1 MKVLKQSKNKQ
12 DKMITNE
19 EHKNL
24 LQTARTIRHAIIDT
38 TMKAGGAH
46 IGGGMSA
53 LDIMVTLY
61 FKYLNIDPAN
71 PDNPDRDRFVLS
83 KGHSAIGY
91 IPVLA
96 ERGFF
101 DKKLL
106 DTFNKFKSPFG
117 MHPDSLKIAGCDAST
132 GSLGHGLPMSVGMAM
147 GAKIQNK
154 KFYTYCIVGDG
165 ELNEGSN
172 WEAAM
177 TAAHH
182 KVDNLLLFVDRNMH
196 MIDGPVEEV
205 MSIEPLTDKW
215 RAFGWEVLE
224 IDGHDLN
231 EIAKAIDTA
240 HATKG
245 KPVVV
250 IAKTVKGK
258 GVDFMEDQTK
268 WHYGAIDSEMG
279 EQAHTSIDKMYSELG
294 I

>member
-1 MKVLKQSKNKQ
+1 ML
-12 DKMITNE
+12 TNE

-24 LQTARTIRHAIIDT
+24 LQTARKIRHSVIDT

-53 LDIMVTLY
+53 LDIMVVLH
-61 FKYLNIDPAN
+61 FKYMNIN
-71 PDNPDRDRFVLS
+71 PEDADNNDRDRFVLS
-83 KGHSAIGY
+83 KGHAAIGY

-101 DKKLL
+101 DKELL

-147 GAKIQNK
+147 GARIQK
-154 KFYTYCIVGDG
+154 KDFYTYCIVGDG

-196 MIDGPVEEV
+196 MIDGPVEDV
-205 MSIEPLTDKW
+205 MGVDPLDDKW

-224 IDGHDLN
+224 IDGHDMN
-231 EIAKAIDTA
+231 AIAKAIDTA
-240 HATKG
+240 HGIKG

-268 WHYGAIDSEMG
+268 WHYGAIDSALG
-279 EQAHTSIDKMYSELG
+279 DQAHASIDKMYEGVL
-294 I
+294 

>member
-1 MKVLKQSKNKQ
+1 MLS
-12 DKMITNE
+12 NE
-19 EHKNL
+19 EHKEL
-24 LQTARTIRHAIIDT
+24 LKTARTIRHSIIDT

-53 LDIMVTLY
+53 LDIMVALY
-61 FKYLNIDPAN
+61 FKYMNIDPAN
-71 PDNPDRDRFVLS
+71 PDNPERDRFVLS

-196 MIDGPVEEV
+196 MIDGPVEEI

-224 IDGHDLN
+224 INGHDLN

-240 HATKG
+240 HEIKG

-279 EQAHTSIDKMYSELG
+279 TIAHDSIDKMYSELG

>member
-1 MKVLKQSKNKQ
+1 ML
-12 DKMITNE
+12 TNE
-19 EHKNL
+19 EHNNL
-24 LQTARTIRHAIIDT
+24 LQTARKIRHSVIDT

-53 LDIMVTLY
+53 LDIMVVLH
-61 FKYLNIDPAN
+61 FKYMNIN
-71 PDNPDRDRFVLS
+71 PEDADNNDRDRFVLS

-101 DKKLL
+101 DRELL

-147 GAKIQNK
+147 GARIQK
-154 KFYTYCIVGDG
+154 KDFYTYCIVGDG

-182 KVDNLLLFVDRNMH
+182 KVDNLLVFVDRNMH

-205 MSIEPLTDKW
+205 MGVEPLADKW

-224 IDGHDLN
+224 IDGHDMN
-231 EIAKAIDTA
+231 AIAKAIDTA
-240 HATKG
+240 HEIKG

-268 WHYGAIDSEMG
+268 WHYGAIDSALG
-279 EQAHTSIDKMYSELG
+279 DQAHASIDKMYEGVL
-294 I
+294 

>member
-1 MKVLKQSKNKQ
+1 MVQKEEYHKLLK
-12 DKMITNE
+12 
-19 EHKNL
+19 
-24 LQTARTIRHAIIDT
+24 TARTIRHSIIDT

-46 IGGGMSA
+46 VGGGMSA
-53 LDIMVTLY
+53 LDMMVTLY
-61 FKYLNIDPAN
+61 FKFMNIDPAN
-71 PDNPDRDRFVLS
+71 PDNPDRDRFILS

-101 DKKLL
+101 DKELL
-106 DTFNKFKSPFG
+106 NDFNKFKSPFG
-117 MHPDSLKIAGCDAST
+117 MHPDGNKIAGCDAST
-132 GSLGHGLPMSVGMAM
+132 GSLGHGMPMGVGMAM
-147 GAKIQNK
+147 GARIQK
-154 KFYTYCIVGDG
+154 KDFYTYVIVGDG

-177 TAAHH
+177 AAAHH
-182 KVDNLLLFVDRNMH
+182 KVDNILVFVDRNMH

-205 MSIEPLTDKW
+205 MSVEPLTDKW
-215 RAFGWEVLE
+215 KAFGWEVLV
-224 IDGHDLN
+224 IDGHNLN
-231 EIAKAIDTA
+231 EIAQAIETA
-240 HATKG
+240 HKTKG

-268 WHYGAIDSEMG
+268 WHYGAIDSALG
-279 EQAHTSIDKMYSELG
+279 DQAHASIDKMYSDLG

>member
-1 MKVLKQSKNKQ
+1 
-12 DKMITNE
+12 MITSE
-19 EHKNL
+19 EHKEL
-24 LQTARTIRHAIIDT
+24 LKTARTIRHSIIDT

-53 LDIMVTLY
+53 LDIMVMLY
-61 FKYLNIDPAN
+61 FKYMNIDPAT

-196 MIDGPVEEV
+196 MIDGPVEEI
-205 MSIEPLTDKW
+205 MSIEPLADKW
-215 RAFGWEVLE
+215 RAFGWEVLN

-240 HATKG
+240 HEIKG

-279 EQAHTSIDKMYSELG
+279 DKAHASVDKMYSNLG

>member
-1 MKVLKQSKNKQ
+1 MLQK
-12 DKMITNE
+12 E
-19 EHKNL
+19 EHIKL
-24 LQTARTIRHAIIDT
+24 LKAAQSIRHTIIDT
-38 TMKAGGAH
+38 TLKAGGAH
-46 IGGGMSA
+46 VGGGLSA
-53 LDIMVTLY
+53 LDIMVALY
-61 FKYLNIDPAN
+61 FKYMNIDPNN
-71 PDNPDRDRFVLS
+71 PENPDRDRFILS

-91 IPVLA
+91 VPVLA

-101 DKKLL
+101 DKGLL
-106 DTFNKFKSPFG
+106 NSFNKFKSPFG
-117 MHPDSLKIAGCDAST
+117 MHPDGNKIAGCDAST

-154 KFYTYCIVGDG
+154 DFYTYCIVGDG

-182 KVDNLLLFVDRNMH
+182 KVDNLLVFVDRNMH

-205 MSIEPLTDKW
+205 MSVEPLPEKW
-215 RAFGWEVLE
+215 KAFGWEV
-224 IDGHDLN
+224 IIINGHDMN
-231 EIAKAIDTA
+231 EISEAIEKAQQ
-240 HATKG
+240 TKE

-250 IAKTVKGK
+250 IAKTIKGK

-279 EQAHTSIDKMYSELG
+279 EQAHASIDKMYSEIEL
-294 I
+294 

>member
-1 MKVLKQSKNKQ
+1 
-12 DKMITNE
+12 
-19 EHKNL
+19 
-24 LQTARTIRHAIIDT
+24 
-38 TMKAGGAH
+38 MKAGGAH

-53 LDIMVTLY
+53 LDIMVVLY
-61 FKYLNIDPAN
+61 FKYMNIDPAN
-71 PDNPDRDRFVLS
+71 ADDPGRDRFVLS

-91 IPVLA
+91 IPTLA

-132 GSLGHGLPMSVGMAM
+132 GSLGHGLPMAVGMAM
-147 GAKIQNK
+147 GARIQSK

-182 KVDNLLLFVDRNMH
+182 NVDNLLVFIDRNMH

-205 MSIEPLTDKW
+205 MGVEPLTHKW
-215 RAFGWEVLE
+215 KAFGWETLE

-240 HATKG
+240 FEIKG
-245 KPVVV
+245 KPVVI

-279 EQAHTSIDKMYSELG
+279 KQAHTSIDKMYSKLG

>member
-1 MKVLKQSKNKQ
+1 MFTQ
-12 DKMITNE
+12 E
-19 EHKNL
+19 EHKKL
-24 LQTARTIRHAIIDT
+24 LETARTIRHSIIDT

-53 LDIMVTLY
+53 LDIMVALY
-61 FKYLNIDPAN
+61 FKYMNIDPAN
-71 PDNPDRDRFVLS
+71 PDNPERDRFVLS

-96 ERGFF
+96 ECGFF

-196 MIDGPVEEV
+196 MIDGPVEEI

-224 IDGHDLN
+224 INGHDLN

-240 HATKG
+240 HEIKG

-258 GVDFMEDQTK
+258 SIDFMEDQTK

-279 EQAHTSIDKMYSELG
+279 DKAHASVDKMYSELG

>member
-1 MKVLKQSKNKQ
+1 
-12 DKMITNE
+12 
-19 EHKNL
+19 
-24 LQTARTIRHAIIDT
+24 
-38 TMKAGGAH
+38 MKAGGAH

-53 LDIMVTLY
+53 LDIMVVLH
-61 FKYLNIDPAN
+61 FKYMDIN
-71 PDNPDRDRFVLS
+71 PDDADNNDRDRFVLS
-83 KGHSAIGY
+83 KGHAAIGY

-101 DKKLL
+101 DKELL

-132 GSLGHGLPMSVGMAM
+132 GSLGHGLPISVGMAM
-147 GAKIQNK
+147 GARIQK
-154 KFYTYCIVGDG
+154 KDFYTYCIVGDG

-182 KVDNLLLFVDRNMH
+182 KVDNLLVFVDRNMH

-205 MSIEPLTDKW
+205 MGVEPLTDKW

-224 IDGHDLN
+224 IDGHDMN
-231 EIAKAIDTA
+231 AIAKAIDTA
-240 HATKG
+240 HETEG

-250 IAKTVKGK
+250 IAKTIKGK

-268 WHYGAIDSEMG
+268 WHYGAIDSALG
-279 EQAHTSIDKMYSELG
+279 DQAHASIDKMYEGVL
-294 I
+294 

>member
-1 MKVLKQSKNKQ
+1 MF
-12 DKMITNE
+12 THE
-19 EHKNL
+19 EHNEL
-24 LQTARTIRHAIIDT
+24 LKTARTIRHSIIDT

-53 LDIMVTLY
+53 LDIMVALY
-61 FKYLNIDPAN
+61 FKYMNIDPAN
-71 PDNPDRDRFVLS
+71 PDDPNRDRFVLS

-196 MIDGPVEEV
+196 MIDGPVEEI
-205 MSIEPLTDKW
+205 MSIEPLADKW

-224 IDGHDLN
+224 INGHDFN

-240 HATKG
+240 HEIKG

-258 GVDFMEDQTK
+258 SVDFMEDQTK

-279 EQAHTSIDKMYSELG
+279 AKAHASIDKMYSELG

>member
-1 MKVLKQSKNKQ
+1 MLTQ
-12 DKMITNE
+12 E
-19 EHKNL
+19 EYKKL
-24 LQTARTIRHAIIDT
+24 LETARTIRHSVIDT

-46 IGGGMSA
+46 VGGGMSA

-61 FKYLNIDPAN
+61 FKTMNVDPTD

-101 DKKLL
+101 DKELL
-106 DTFNKFKSPFG
+106 NSFNKFKSPFG
-117 MHPDSLKIAGCDAST
+117 MHPDGNKIAGCDAST
-132 GSLGHGLPMSVGMAM
+132 GSLGHGLPMSVGMAL
-147 GAKIQNK
+147 GAKIQK
-154 KFYTYCIVGDG
+154 KDFYTYCIVGDG

-177 TAAHH
+177 AAAHH

-196 MIDGPVEEV
+196 MIDGPVEDV
-205 MSIEPLTDKW
+205 MSVEPLPEKW
-215 RAFGWEVLE
+215 KAFGWEVLI
-224 IDGHDLN
+224 IDGHNMN
-231 EIAKAIDTA
+231 EISEAIETA
-240 HATKG
+240 HKIKG

-250 IAKTVKGK
+250 IAKTIKGK

-268 WHYGAIDSEMG
+268 WHYGAIDSAMG
-279 EQAHTSIDKMYSELG
+279 DQAHASIDKMYSDLG

>member
-1 MKVLKQSKNKQ
+1 ML
-12 DKMITNE
+12 TNE

-24 LQTARTIRHAIIDT
+24 LRTARKIRHSVIDT

-53 LDIMVTLY
+53 LDIMVVLH
-61 FKYLNIDPAN
+61 FKYMNIN
-71 PDNPDRDRFVLS
+71 PDDANNNDRDRFVLS
-83 KGHSAIGY
+83 KGHAAIGY

-101 DKKLL
+101 DKELL

-132 GSLGHGLPMSVGMAM
+132 GSLGHGLPISVGMAM
-147 GAKIQNK
+147 GARIQK
-154 KFYTYCIVGDG
+154 KDFYTYCIVGDG

-182 KVDNLLLFVDRNMH
+182 KVDNLLVFVDRNMH

-205 MSIEPLTDKW
+205 MGVEPLTDKW

-224 IDGHDLN
+224 IDGHDMN
-231 EIAKAIDTA
+231 AIAKAIDTA
-240 HATKG
+240 HETEG

-250 IAKTVKGK
+250 IAKTIKGK

-268 WHYGAIDSEMG
+268 WHYGAIDSALG
-279 EQAHTSIDKMYSELG
+279 DQAHASIDKMYEGVL
-294 I
+294 